1 MLAGNWTLKAE
12 YLYLAFSS
20 ESFAVPLTNGPA
32 FRQTMFVDADFSAH
46 VARVGFNTSSATL
59 PRPRSTSEPSS
70 LAAHRRA
77 PLFEFDQIG
86 AAQR

>member
-46 VARVGFNTSSATL
+46 IARVGFNYKLGYAPASAVYK
-59 PRPRSTSEPSS
+59 
-70 LAAHRRA
+70 
-77 PLFEFDQIG
+77 
-86 AAQR
+86 